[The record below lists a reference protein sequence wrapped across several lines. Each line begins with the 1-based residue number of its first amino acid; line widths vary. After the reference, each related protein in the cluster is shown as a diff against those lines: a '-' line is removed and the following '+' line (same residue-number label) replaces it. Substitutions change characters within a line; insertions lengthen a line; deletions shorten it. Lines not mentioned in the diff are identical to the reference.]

1 MIVPR
6 VFLIEYGSIMSGAC
20 SAMSSF
26 TLCAVFS
33 LSLIA
38 VACELKRGRERW
50 GGASEKRKR
59 GGKEWVYYIH
69 V

>member
-38 VACELKRGRERW
+38 VACEL
-50 GGASEKRKR
+50 R
-59 GGKEWVYYIH
+59 GGGGGGGGGGEVW
-69 V
+69 

>member
-38 VACELKRGRERW
+38 VACEL
-50 GGASEKRKR
+50 R
-59 GGKEWVYYIH
+59 GGGGGGGGGGGEVW
-69 V
+69 